1 MFNMKRLLLILILTF
16 SFQSLAKADDVYD
29 FEIYG
34 LSVGDSLLKFKSKS
48 IIEKKEK
55 GFMPSLNGEKF
66 YRISFKIE
74 DDNYDFVAFYLKK
87 NDAQYKIYSLEGF
100 KYINY
105 SKCKKKMNK
114 IHKDMKESFTDN
126 YRLKQSEDFHS
137 YDKSNKSKVKIFDFI
152 RSDNYTI
159 SRIICTDWDK
169 KLEAN
174 GFNDNL
180 AIYLQSEIFSKF
192 MLNEAYK

>member
-1 MFNMKRLLLILILTF
+1 MKRFLLILILTF
-16 SFQSLAKADDVYD
+16 NFQTIVKTDDVHN
-29 FEIYG
+29 FEIFG
-34 LSVGDSLLKFKSKS
+34 SSVGDSLLKFKSKS
-48 IIEKKEK
+48 IIEKKIK
-55 GFMPSLNGEKF
+55 YFMPSLYGEKF
-66 YRISFKIE
+66 YRIAFEIE

-87 NDAQYKIYSLEGF
+87 NDAQYKIYSLEGM

-114 IHKDMKESFTDN
+114 IHKSMEKSFADN
-126 YRLKQSEDFHS
+126 YKLVKREDFHE
-137 YDKSNKSKVKIFDFI
+137 YDKSNKSKVKIFDFM

-159 SRIICTDWDK
+159 SRIICTDWSK
-169 KLEAN
+169 KLEAK
-174 GFNDNL
+174 GFDDNL

>member
-1 MFNMKRLLLILILTF
+1 MKRLLLTLILTLN
-16 SFQSLAKADDVYD
+16 FQSWTMADDVHD

-48 IIEKKEK
+48 IIEKQEK

-66 YRISFKIE
+66 YRIAFEID
-74 DDNYDFVAFYLKK
+74 DDNYDLVAFYLKK
-87 NDAQYKIYSLEGF
+87 NDAQYKIYVLEGL

-114 IHKDMKESFTDN
+114 IHNDMAEIF
-126 YRLKQSEDFHS
+126 SENFKLYKSDEFHA

-152 RSDNYTI
+152 NSDDYTI
-159 SRIICTDWDK
+159 SRIVCTDWGK
-169 KLEAN
+169 KLEAK
-174 GFNDNL
+174 GFDDNL
-180 AIYLQSEIFSKF
+180 AIYLQSEEFSKF
-192 MLNEAYK
+192 MLNKAYK